1 MTDEYARLEKVS
13 HWYDAP
19 DGFKTDWGQL
29 HSRLIGYR
37 YRTLKPFFRGT
48 TALELGIADGQMT
61 ARLLESFAHVTG
73 LEASTKFIVE
83 VEARF
88 PGARERL
95 RLVHT
100 LFEEFQTTERFDT
113 VLVMHVL
120 EHVEDPVGLLRL
132 AGEWVAPGGVLL
144 INVPNAR
151 SLHRLA
157 AVKMGLLEKPHSFN
171 DTDRSLGH
179 RRVYYPEQLSND
191 VAAAGLKLAHL
202 GGIFLKPLAN
212 KQIERDWTPE
222 MIDAFYELGDEF
234 PHIAAEIYAAC
245 TPEQSEQ

>member
-1 MTDEYARLEKVS
+1 MTKAEEYQRLEEVS

-19 DGFKTDWGQL
+19 EGFKTDWGRLHAQL
-29 HSRLIGYR
+29 VGYR
-37 YRTLKPFFRGT
+37 YRTLKPFFRGA

-61 ARLLESFAHVTG
+61 ARLLESFAQVVG
-73 LEASTKFIVE
+73 LEGSTKFIDE
-83 VEARF
+83 VRARF
-88 PGARERL
+88 PGAGERL

-100 LFEEFQTTERFDT
+100 LFEEFETDECFDT

-120 EHVEDPVGLLRL
+120 EHVEDAVGLLRC
-132 AGEWVAPGGVLL
+132 AKRWVAPGGVLL

-157 AVKMGLLEKPHSFN
+157 AVKMGLLEFPHSFN

-179 RRVYYPEQLSND
+179 RRVYYPEQLAD
-191 VAAAGLKLAHL
+191 DIVTTGLTLVQM

-222 MIDAFYELGDEF
+222 MIDAFYVLGDDF
-234 PHIAAEIYAAC
+234 PDIAAEIYAVC
-245 TPEQSEQ
+245 TVERV

>member
-1 MTDEYARLEKVS
+1 MTTDEYTRLEQVS

-19 DGFKTDWGQL
+19 DGFKTDWGRL

-37 YRTLKPFFRGT
+37 YRTLKPFFRGER
-48 TALELGIADGQMT
+48 ALELGIADGQMT
-61 ARLLESFAHVTG
+61 ARLLESFDHVTG
-73 LEASTKFIVE
+73 LEGSAKFIDE
-83 VEARF
+83 VRARF
-88 PGARERL
+88 PQAGERL
-95 RLVHT
+95 DLVHT
-100 LFEEFQTTERFDT
+100 LFEEYRTDERFDT

-132 AGEWVAPGGVLL
+132 AGSWVAPGGVLL

-157 AVKMGLLEKPHSFN
+157 AVKMGLLEQPHSFN

-179 RRVYYPEQLSND
+179 RRVYYPEQLADD
-191 VAAAGLKLAHL
+191 VAAAGLRLERM

-222 MIDAFYELGDEF
+222 MIDAFYELGDEY
-234 PHIAAEIYAAC
+234 PDIAAEIYAVC
-245 TPEQSEQ
+245 LP